1 MKKTLFSLATV
12 TAITGVATGNA
23 EAGGY
28 SEGHANTVNNTEQTA
43 ASAASEYESYS
54 YSYDE
59 NGYTYSYGE
68 QAAEETEGATYEAP
82 AVEEEAPAVEEYG
95 APAAPAPQAAEYE
108 EPSAPAPAVHTAAS
122 AVNHY
127 TQGDCTWHVYE
138 RLGEMGI
145 SIDNSWGNASNWDSA
160 ALGSGMAV
168 SNSPSAGAIMQ
179 LDPGQGGAGSMGH
192 VAVVEAVNADG
203 SIQVSEMNWNGG
215 FGVESTRTI
224 SAAAAA
230 SYDFIK

>member
-1 MKKTLFSLATV
+1 MKKTLFSLATA

-23 EAGGY
+23 EAGGFD
-28 SEGHANTVNNTEQTA
+28 EGQDHTVDNTEQAA
-43 ASAASEYESYS
+43 ASAVSEYEDYS
-54 YSYDE
+54 YSYEED
-59 NGYTYSYGE
+59 GYTYSYGD
-68 QAAEETEGATYEAP
+68 QASQETADTTYEAP
-82 AVEEEAPAVEEYG
+82 AVEEYDAPS
-95 APAAPAPQAAEYE
+95 APAPQTAEYE
-108 EPSAPAPAVHTAAS
+108 EPSAPAPAGDTAAS
-122 AVNHY
+122 AANHY

-138 RLGEMGI
+138 RLNEMGV
-145 SIDNSWGNASNWDSA
+145 SVSNSWGNASNWDSA
-160 ALGSGMAV
+160 ALGSGMTV
-168 SNSPSAGAIMQ
+168 SNSPSVGAIMQ

-224 SAAAAA
+224 SASAAA